1 MKKGEWILKKD
12 GAEWKPIGA
21 LLRNVLET
29 NQEGVRP
36 VRLEAN
42 HFCPPGHV
50 AQPQPISF
58 LMDSTPQGTRQS
70 PQVIFCV
77 PPAKQLIARSL
88 KLRPPETTVT
98 AFPMIGLSE
107 RSTKMPFGLATF
119 GNDIYHCSYHS
130 VIVFLHLFL
139 SASFHDNWAWGQVE

>member
-42 HFCPPGHV
+42 HFCPPATLHSHS
-50 AQPQPISF
+50 PSPS
-58 LMDSTPQGTRQS
+58 SWTPL
-70 PQVIFCV
+70 PKAPVN
-77 PPAKQLIARSL
+77 LL
-88 KLRPPETTVT
+88 KL
-98 AFPMIGLSE
+98 S
-107 RSTKMPFGLATF
+107 
-119 GNDIYHCSYHS
+119 S
-130 VIVFLHLFL
+130 VSHLPN
-139 SASFHDNWAWGQVE
+139 S